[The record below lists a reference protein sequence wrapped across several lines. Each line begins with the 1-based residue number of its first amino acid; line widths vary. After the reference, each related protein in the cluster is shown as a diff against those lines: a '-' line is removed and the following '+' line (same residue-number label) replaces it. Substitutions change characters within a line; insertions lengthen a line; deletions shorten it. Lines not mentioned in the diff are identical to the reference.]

1 VPITPR
7 QDTVQIDGPSAT
19 PVQDSGG
26 IGGLF
31 AGAEPL
37 RSAPEPPSRPA
48 TAVFAAAPAP
58 VPPPPPVPPPTDRH
72 VQSGSP
78 EEVERG
84 GRRRRTALL
93 AVVTVVL
100 AAAIGAL
107 AWSLMRGPSDGPGT
121 DAGPSATTSTAP
133 AGPEVGSV
141 QQVAGVAFTVQAVQ
155 VDDTCVGHSYGQT
168 ADFFATTN
176 CTGVSRALYSAELP
190 GGPVVVSVSR
200 VQMADPATARELQ
213 ALTDRNGSGNISDLL
228 REGVRYT
235 GSPSELSDA
244 EYASALNGETVT
256 IVESAWVDPDAT
268 TGTDADIDA
277 VATNG
282 LALET
287 EDIPAD

>member
-1 VPITPR
+1 
-7 QDTVQIDGPSAT
+7 
-19 PVQDSGG
+19 
-26 IGGLF
+26 
-31 AGAEPL
+31 
-37 RSAPEPPSRPA
+37 
-48 TAVFAAAPAP
+48 
-58 VPPPPPVPPPTDRH
+58 